1 MKSSNIIAAFIVA
14 AFTLLIL
21 SCANETTKFKTDFT
35 SALDSADMIEFT
47 KGESSHRFVFPE
59 DLRTIKKILRPVDL
73 SESQIGTTEFPI
85 QITLYKNSEMV
96 GEVSVSEETGL
107 VYSLNNKTRQAGRN
121 DQLNAF
127 IKGIQF

>member
-47 KGESSHRFVFPE
+47 KGKSSHRFVFPE

-73 SESQIGTTEFPI
+73 SESQVGAAEFPI